1 MLYRMTSAREEGYDK
16 HRNYYI
22 EELAKEK
29 EELMKWGK
37 TDTSYES
44 LLDLIILIGRG
55 DPNASEAV
63 AEIKLAH
70 TLSRHEAAGEVFNFC
85 LEHQIV
91 GRKFYYLYKFMCKE
105 SFEVMACTIAMLKT
119 GIFTE
124 EDIQEA
130 FAGSLIDFIDRNSPE
145 FEAIIRNENQSKL
158 FPEYN
163 SIFHYGKW
171 EPFCER
177 MKTIFDRK
185 LEIEKRDRKSSKEKE
200 AQEQKDS
207 ENLREIITK
216 TKIFLD
222 QIDASPYM
230 DIIAPTLNTVY
241 SDLSTCK
248 LTKGRKNFGSLKYPG
263 LLGDAASW
271 DTIMQRFE
279 PDLMYT
285 DEGGW
290 DDFYMAWGSV
300 RTENESF
307 NYDEEKDIF
316 HYTVDGE
323 DCAIV
328 AAVKGANPDQLLA
341 IENKIAEEMN
351 GKCEL
356 VWVPAEFVMRTCDM
370 CGGPYTINGSP
381 QYPNVESDYIL
392 VAKGYEKLRV
402 DNNTDTNLK
411 GIGQR

>member
-1 MLYRMTSAREEGYDK
+1 MLYRMPSVQQQRYEENRENASK
-16 HRNYYI
+16 
-22 EELAKEK
+22 ELAQEA
-29 EELMKWGK
+29 EALMAWEG
-37 TDTSYES
+37 SNAS
-44 LLDLIILIGRG
+44 SLNLLDLIILIGKG
-55 DPNASEAV
+55 DPETSEAV
-63 AEIKLAH
+63 AKIKLAH
-70 TLSRHEAAGEVFNFC
+70 SLSRYEAACEVFNFC

-91 GRKFYYLYKFMCKE
+91 GRKFYHLYDLMCKE

-163 SIFHYGKW
+163 SIFHYGEWK
-171 EPFCER
+171 PFCER
-177 MKTIFDRK
+177 MKAIFDRK
-185 LEIEKRDRKSSKEKE
+185 LEIEKKGRKIRKEKE
-200 AQEQKDS
+200 EQEQKDS
-207 ENLREIITK
+207 KNLKTIIINTQ
-216 TKIFLD
+216 IFLE
-222 QIDASPYM
+222 QIDAEPYM

-341 IENKIAEEMN
+341 IENRMAEEMN
-351 GKCEL
+351 NRCEL
-356 VWVPAEFVMRTCDM
+356 IWVPAEFVMRTCDM